1 MDEPYKR
8 FKVRGMKKLPWI
20 LVVLLAV
27 ACVAVWFRPHEQP
40 PAEVRIET
48 RIRTIVKT
56 DTLLISAPMAVFW
69 RFVPDDTT
77 RIGDTLLQR
86 KQVVYSDSLYRAV
99 VSGYVDP
106 RLDSMVVYP
115 KTVYQTV
122 TNDIYHPVAIKSKKK
137 RWGFG
142 LQAGYGY
149 PGGLFVGIGVTYN
162 IFVW

>member
-1 MDEPYKR
+1 
-8 FKVRGMKKLPWI
+8 MKKLPWI
-20 LVVLLAV
+20 LIVLLAI
-27 ACVAVWFRPHEQP
+27 ACVAAWFRLHEP
-40 PAEVRIET
+40 PAEVRVET
-48 RIRTIVKT
+48 KIKTVVKV
-56 DTLLISAPMAVFW
+56 DTMLISAPMAVFW

-77 RIGDTLLQR
+77 RIGDTLLHR
-86 KQVVYSDSLYRAV
+86 KQVVYRDSSYRAV

-115 KTVYQTV
+115 KTVYQMV
-122 TNDIYHPVAIKSKKK
+122 TNDIYHPVIVKPKRK

>member
-1 MDEPYKR
+1 MKR
-8 FKVRGMKKLPWI
+8 LPWI

-27 ACVAVWFRPHEQP
+27 ACVVVWFRPHEQP
-40 PAEVRIET
+40 PAEVRTET

-77 RIGDTLLQR
+77 RIGDTLLHR
-86 KQVVYSDSLYRAV
+86 RQVVYSDSLYRAV

-122 TNDIYHPVAIKSKKK
+122 TNDVYHSVPIKLKKK
-137 RWGFG
+137 RWGLG
-142 LQAGYGY
+142 LQVGYGY
-149 PGGLFVGIGVTYN
+149 PGGMYIGAGKSYNLFV
-162 IFVW
+162 W

>member
-1 MDEPYKR
+1 
-8 FKVRGMKKLPWI
+8 MKKLPWI
-20 LVVLLAV
+20 LIVLLAV
-27 ACVAVWFRPHEQP
+27 ACVVVWFRPHEQP
-40 PAEVRIET
+40 PAEVRTET

>member
-1 MDEPYKR
+1 
-8 FKVRGMKKLPWI
+8 MKKLPWI

-149 PGGLFVGIGVTYN
+149 PGGGFVGIGVTYN

>member
-20 LVVLLAV
+20 LIVLLAV

>member
-1 MDEPYKR
+1 
-8 FKVRGMKKLPWI
+8 MKKLPWI
-20 LVVLLAV
+20 LIVLLAV

-149 PGGLFVGIGVTYN
+149 PGGVFVGIGVTYN

>member
-1 MDEPYKR
+1 
-8 FKVRGMKKLPWI
+8 MKKLPWI
-20 LVVLLAV
+20 LIVLLAI
-27 ACVAVWFRPHEQP
+27 ACVAAWFRLHEP
-40 PAEVRIET
+40 PAKVR
-48 RIRTIVKT
+48 VKT
-56 DTLLISAPMAVFW
+56 KIKTVVKVDTMLISAPMAVLW

-77 RIGDTLLQR
+77 RVGDTLLQR
-86 KQVVYSDSLYRAV
+86 KQVVYRDSSYRAV

-122 TNDIYHPVAIKSKKK
+122 TNDVYHPVVVKPKKN

-149 PGGLFVGIGVTYN
+149 PGGFYVGAGVSYDL
-162 IFVW
+162 WQW

>member
-20 LVVLLAV
+20 LIVLLAV

-149 PGGLFVGIGVTYN
+149 PGGVFVGIGVTYN

>member
-1 MDEPYKR
+1 MKR
-8 FKVRGMKKLPWI
+8 LPWI

-27 ACVAVWFRPHEQP
+27 ACVVVWFHPHEP
-40 PAEVRIET
+40 LSAE
-48 RIRTIVKT
+48 IRTETKIKTVVKV
-56 DTLLISAPMAVFW
+56 DTMLISAPMAVFW

-77 RIGDTLLQR
+77 RIGDTLLHR
-86 KQVVYSDSLYRAV
+86 KQVVYRDSSYRAV

-122 TNDIYHPVAIKSKKK
+122 TNDVYHPVVVKPKKK

-149 PGGLFVGIGVTYN
+149 PSGMYVGVGVSCNLFM
-162 IFVW
+162 W